1 MKQMIAKMDGLERR
15 HYEQKIT
22 KLDKSVKA
30 VHESGQRATMDELMA
45 EVGLSPRLKDRMD
58 IKA

>member
-1 MKQMIAKMDGLERR
+1 MKQMIAKMDNLERR

-22 KLDKSVKA
+22 KLDQSVKA

-45 EVGLSPRLKDRMD
+45 EVGLSPRLKNR
-58 IKA
+58 